1 MNNFPESVR
10 SFLAALGKW
19 ASFAYLLR
27 FAILLWL
34 FAPLLCVLNMFS
46 ATLTSGILVSEVW
59 EQYLCVSFFLVAAA
73 CSALV
78 LARIALIYGPERLDL
93 PTVPQDC
100 RPPALKNLLVND
112 DGEREFLALFV
123 SQVPNLF
130 VFGYL
135 IRFGSSQGVAL
146 SQIIIGLALGALL
159 ACIFWWNANAWYY
172 VTYRALDYSPSTFIL
187 GQNAARTILF
197 PRAMFGLNRVNDH
210 CPGKVTIEQA
220 HTVLSRPFF
229 ATIHKLS
236 GLGLFIGLPG
246 YEKNRDATSLYEAHN
261 FAIISLFI
269 FGGLYLLLWPLTA
282 PVGAP
287 VASWIAIAALAFF
300 ILFVLWVFWSAKPIA
315 PGGKVA
321 YLRKIQIWNTATIF
335 IFFLTVLFL
344 YLFTQIERFPIFA
357 TVLILIIAV
366 SWMLGALAFFF
377 DRYRVP
383 VLTLLLISLVVPRMF
398 HLDRTL
404 YINSS
409 GVHAGN
415 GQEEHYV
422 SISSAKDTATSELP
436 DPSTILQQRLNA
448 IHDDKPLI
456 IVTATGGGLHASA
469 WTAAVLA
476 HLEQSFGPDFHN
488 HLLLAST
495 VSGGSVGLSAYLRE
509 LHDNT
514 LDSHARLA
522 TQRMQ
527 SVAQCSSLE
536 GVGWGLVYYDLPK
549 AFIPILPYFV
559 SPSSGDGDLDTNG
572 PGRTP
577 LGKDRTWSLRKSFL
591 RNLDDVYCKHVWQS
605 DNNTRARWTSHQDQ
619 HRVHSKSIDQTGSGL
634 TLRDFPAGP
643 GPAFTMNTTVVESGE
658 RFLSANYKIPACRLE
673 GDSRPDYR
681 ARSFLETFKRRIVDQ
696 KDAGYADLPIA
707 SAAQLSATFPY
718 VSSAARAPMVVD
730 NAVNSV
736 HFADGGY
743 YDNDGTSSAIE
754 FLRYAL
760 GPANSSSPSGT
771 TPEPPQAPSSCPALP
786 LPQNKP
792 LRILL
797 IEIRNSNAIYGSDPE
812 SVPDHNGGD
821 APWNLFSQ
829 VGGPLLGFWQAGHES
844 ITPRDQSGLELLEH
858 AYAGKLIIQSVVI
871 ADEWSTDTVGTD
883 PLNWSLTPRQR
894 KEVHSSAQRSEMT
907 QLYELALKWFDAS
920 AAAWNPG
927 KGGGPQQN
935 TAQTSAK

>member
-1 MNNFPESVR
+1 MNRFTVFAK
-10 SFLAALGKW
+10 SFLTALGKW

-27 FAILLWL
+27 FALLLWL
-34 FAPLLCVLNMFS
+34 FAPALCLLNMFS
-46 ATLTSGILVSEVW
+46 ATLTSGILVCEAW

-78 LARIALIYGPERLDL
+78 LARIALIYGPERVDL
-93 PTVPQDC
+93 LTVPDDC
-100 RPPALKNLLVND
+100 RPTALKNILVND
-112 DGEREFLALFV
+112 DGRREFLALFI
-123 SQVPNLF
+123 SQLPNLF

-135 IRFGSSQGVAL
+135 IYFGVSQEVAL
-146 SQIIIGLALGALL
+146 SQIALGLSVGVVL

-172 VTYRALDYSPSTFIL
+172 LTYKAISNTPMKFML

-197 PRAMFGLNRVNDH
+197 PRVLFGLNRPNDD

-220 HTVLSRPFF
+220 HTVFSRPIF
-229 ATIHKLS
+229 AKIHRFS

-246 YEKNRDATSLYEAHN
+246 YEKNPNATSLYEAHN
-261 FAIISLFI
+261 FAIISLVI

-287 VASWIAIAALAFF
+287 VASWIAIAAMGVFVA
-300 ILFVLWVFWSAKPIA
+300 FVLFVFWSATPMTG
-315 PGGKVA
+315 GGKVA
-321 YLRKIQIWNTATIF
+321 HLRKIQIWNTVTILV
-335 IFFLTVLFL
+335 FFLTVLFL

-357 TVLILIIAV
+357 TVLILFIAV

-383 VLTLLLISLVVPRMF
+383 VLTLLLVSLVVPRMF

-404 YINSS
+404 YADSS
-409 GVHAGN
+409 GLHAGN

-422 SISSAKDTATSELP
+422 SIAAAKETADAELP
-436 DPSTILQQRLNA
+436 DPAEILQERLDS

-469 WTAAVLA
+469 WTATVLA
-476 HLEQSFGPDFHN
+476 HLEQTFGPDFHN

-495 VSGGSVGLSAYLRE
+495 VSGGSVGLMTYLRE
-509 LHDNT
+509 LHDGT
-514 LDSHARLA
+514 LDSRIHLA
-522 TQRMQ
+522 AQRMQ

-549 AFIPILPYFV
+549 AFIPVLPWFV

-591 RNLDDVYCKHVWQS
+591 RNLDDTYCKHVWQG
-605 DNNTRARWTSHQDQ
+605 DTKGQARWKSHQDANK
-619 HRVHSKSIDQTGSGL
+619 VHSKSTDLTGSGL
-634 TLRDFPAGP
+634 TLRDFPAGA

-658 RFLSANYKIPACRLE
+658 RFLSANYKIPDCKLE
-673 GDSRPDYR
+673 GESRPDYR
-681 ARSFLETFKRRIVDQ
+681 ARSFLETFKKRNVDQ
-696 KDAGYADLPIA
+696 NAGYSDLPLA

-743 YDNDGTSSAIE
+743 YDNDGTASALE

-760 GPANSSSPSGT
+760 GPAKSNPPSST
-771 TPEPPQAPSSCPALP
+771 TPEPQKATTACPASP
-786 LPQNKP
+786 AAQKRPI
-792 LRILL
+792 RILL
-797 IEIRNSNAIYGSDPE
+797 IEIRNSNGIYGSGPE
-812 SVPDHNGGD
+812 SLPDHNGGT

-858 AYAGKLIIQSVVI
+858 AYAGKLIIQSLVF
-871 ADEWSTDTVGTD
+871 ADQWSTDSVGTD

-894 KEVHSSAQRSEMT
+894 REVQRSARRSEMAS
-907 QLYELALKWFDAS
+907 LYGLAHRWFDAS
-920 AAAWNPG
+920 PLAWSKDLDIDG
-927 KGGGPQQN
+927 SPQEDS
-935 TAQTSAK
+935 TK

>member
-93 PTVPQDC
+93 PTVPQEC

-321 YLRKIQIWNTATIF
+321 HLRKIQIWNTATIF

-377 DRYRVP
+377 AGRPSSSSLLSVDEDNSGVAKEKGRGNQSRQAERPPQSEWRPICVESMCHIAP
-383 VLTLLLISLVVPRMF
+383 LTLLRRAALF
-398 HLDRTL
+398 
-404 YINSS
+404 
-409 GVHAGN
+409 
-415 GQEEHYV
+415 
-422 SISSAKDTATSELP
+422 LP
-436 DPSTILQQRLNA
+436 D
-448 IHDDKPLI
+448 DDDTTTFFLGFLA
-456 IVTATGGGLHASA
+456 ATGAGATAIGAGAGAGAAAAAFFFTCGG
-469 WTAAVLA
+469 
-476 HLEQSFGPDFHN
+476 G
-488 HLLLAST
+488 
-495 VSGGSVGLSAYLRE
+495 AY
-509 LHDNT
+509 
-514 LDSHARLA
+514 
-522 TQRMQ
+522 
-527 SVAQCSSLE
+527 
-536 GVGWGLVYYDLPK
+536 
-549 AFIPILPYFV
+549 
-559 SPSSGDGDLDTNG
+559 
-572 PGRTP
+572 
-577 LGKDRTWSLRKSFL
+577 
-591 RNLDDVYCKHVWQS
+591 
-605 DNNTRARWTSHQDQ
+605 
-619 HRVHSKSIDQTGSGL
+619 TGS
-634 TLRDFPAGP
+634 
-643 GPAFTMNTTVVESGE
+643 
-658 RFLSANYKIPACRLE
+658 
-673 GDSRPDYR
+673 
-681 ARSFLETFKRRIVDQ
+681 
-696 KDAGYADLPIA
+696 
-707 SAAQLSATFPY
+707 
-718 VSSAARAPMVVD
+718 SS
-730 NAVNSV
+730 
-736 HFADGGY
+736 
-743 YDNDGTSSAIE
+743 
-754 FLRYAL
+754 
-760 GPANSSSPSGT
+760 
-771 TPEPPQAPSSCPALP
+771 
-786 LPQNKP
+786 
-792 LRILL
+792 
-797 IEIRNSNAIYGSDPE
+797 
-812 SVPDHNGGD
+812 
-821 APWNLFSQ
+821 
-829 VGGPLLGFWQAGHES
+829 
-844 ITPRDQSGLELLEH
+844 
-858 AYAGKLIIQSVVI
+858 
-871 ADEWSTDTVGTD
+871 
-883 PLNWSLTPRQR
+883 
-894 KEVHSSAQRSEMT
+894 
-907 QLYELALKWFDAS
+907 
-920 AAAWNPG
+920 
-927 KGGGPQQN
+927 
-935 TAQTSAK
+935 